1 MKKMIAMFA
10 IAAIFAACN
19 SKTQESTEEVV
30 IDTVEAV
37 EVDSTLVE
45 QTEEVVEEVEAE
57 GELASEE

>member
-1 MKKMIAMFA
+1 MFA

>member
-1 MKKMIAMFA
+1 MFA

-19 SKTQESTEEVV
+19 SKTQESTEEVI

-37 EVDSTLVE
+37 EVDSTIVE
-45 QTEEVVEEVEAE
+45 QTEEVVEEVESE

>member
-1 MKKMIAMFA
+1 MFA

-19 SKTQESTEEVV
+19 SKTQESTEEVT

>member
-19 SKTQESTEEVV
+19 SKTQESTEEVI

>member
-19 SKTQESTEEVV
+19 SKTQESTEEVT